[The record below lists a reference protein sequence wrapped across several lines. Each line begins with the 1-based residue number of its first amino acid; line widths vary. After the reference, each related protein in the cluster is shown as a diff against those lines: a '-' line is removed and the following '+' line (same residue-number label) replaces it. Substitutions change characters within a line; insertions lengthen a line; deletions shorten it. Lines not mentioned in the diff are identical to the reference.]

1 MSTAPDLT
9 PQFLAELEQVAVSA
23 ASVGGELVRDRF
35 NNGFKILAKG
45 ASIEHDI
52 VTDADRQAQKI
63 ISETIRQTYPK
74 HAILGEEDDDTPQVA
89 TDIVWSIDPID
100 GTRNFACH
108 AIEFGVSIAAL
119 HKGEPVV
126 GAIWTL
132 SHEPPGYKITHAR
145 LNGGTRTNGNGTHSI
160 EDGTK
165 PSRKRHAV
173 LPPNFVSAYQMQPE
187 MVNSPGEIRVVGSVA
202 WEAVSLINNT
212 AQYIVTSVCHHW
224 DVAAAIV
231 IVKEAGGLNLS
242 SNGEGHLEPLALWNG
257 TNYANDTAT
266 FEKMRN
272 WRGNLIAA
280 APNMAHFLQ
289 RNLRLVA

>member
-1 MSTAPDLT
+1 MSGAADLT
-9 PQFLAELEQVAVSA
+9 PQFLAELEQVAVA
-23 ASVGGELVRDRF
+23 AAAVGGELVRDRF
-35 NNGFKILAKG
+35 TNGFKILPKG

-63 ISETIRQTYPK
+63 ITDTIRQTYPQ
-74 HAILGEEDDDTPQVA
+74 HAILGEEDDDTPQTA
-89 TDIVWSIDPID
+89 TEIVWSIDPID

-108 AIEFGVSIAAL
+108 AVEFGVSVAAL

-145 LNGGTRTNGNGTHSI
+145 VGGGTRTNSNPHTI
-160 EDGTK
+160 EDGTQ
-165 PSRKRHAV
+165 PSRKRHAM
-173 LPPNFVSAYQMQPE
+173 LPPNFVSAYEMQPE
-187 MVNSPGEIRVVGSVA
+187 LVNSPGEIRVVGSVA
-202 WEAVSLINNT
+202 WEAVALVNNT

-224 DVAAAIV
+224 DVAAAMV

-242 SNGEGHLEPLALWNG
+242 SDSAGNLQPLVLWNG
-257 TNYANDTAT
+257 ADYKNDTAT
-266 FEKMRN
+266 FAKMRD
-272 WRGNLIAA
+272 WRGNLISA

-289 RNLRLVA
+289 RNLRLVG